1 MILTVYYY
9 KLRKRI
15 IRKKYIPSS
24 PSPLSIGV
32 EREIKKYERYLEK
45 LEQLRKEGKVSEK
58 VYEKLKTE
66 YEKKLEELVDK
77 WKK

>member
-1 MILTVYYY
+1 
-9 KLRKRI
+9 
-15 IRKKYIPSS
+15 
-24 PSPLSIGV
+24 
-32 EREIKKYERYLEK
+32 
-45 LEQLRKEGKVSEK
+45 LRKEGKVSEK